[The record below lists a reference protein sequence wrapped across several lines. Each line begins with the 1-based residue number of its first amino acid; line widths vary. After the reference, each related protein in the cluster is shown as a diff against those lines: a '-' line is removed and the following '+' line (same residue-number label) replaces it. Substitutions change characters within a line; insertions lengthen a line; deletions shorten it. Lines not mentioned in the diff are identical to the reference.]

1 MLNNSLKDTSLLIL
15 FDFNMIPYI
24 FELKKDQENDEFY
37 LYSESLHLDVKKIF
51 LQPNCLMQLKDTE
64 QVIHF
69 GNQDELTKSTMISNI
84 YIDPTIFETLVESD
98 LLAYPMTFASM
109 YHLPEES
116 SCDYQKKK
124 RLYMYSN
131 EYPLV

>member
-124 RLYMYSN
+124 HLYMYSN